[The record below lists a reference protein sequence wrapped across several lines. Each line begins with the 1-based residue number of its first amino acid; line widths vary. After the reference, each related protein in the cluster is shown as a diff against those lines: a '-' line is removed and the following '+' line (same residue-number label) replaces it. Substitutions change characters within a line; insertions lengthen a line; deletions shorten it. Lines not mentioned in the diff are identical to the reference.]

1 MARDISTTENGLT
14 VKSTALWTPDRRR
27 AFVGNRRFDMIRFT
41 CRAGNVGSRYTYVR
55 WLITE
60 RNLDGSFIRALDN
73 EVDPATIVAAHK
85 VILKY
90 VAKGN

>member
-1 MARDISTTENGLT
+1 MAHEINTTENGLT
-14 VKSTALWTPDRRR
+14 VKSAATVSADYRR
-27 AFVGNRRFDMIRFT
+27 AFVGNRRFDMTRYT
-41 CRAGNVGSRYTYVR
+41 CRAGKVGSRYTYVR

-73 EVDPATIVAAHK
+73 EVDPSTIVAAHK